1 MPIAGARRFH
11 GTILSSSPALT
22 PFLDLVIRIEIIY
35 YTKVSG
41 SGLHDYLSETKKKKV
56 WTKAYEGRKRRTRKM
71 KGVMC
76 GR

>member
-41 SGLHDYLSETKKKKV
+41 SGLHDYLSET
-56 WTKAYEGRKRRTRKM
+56 TKRRFGPKRM
-71 KGVMC
+71 KEEKDEL